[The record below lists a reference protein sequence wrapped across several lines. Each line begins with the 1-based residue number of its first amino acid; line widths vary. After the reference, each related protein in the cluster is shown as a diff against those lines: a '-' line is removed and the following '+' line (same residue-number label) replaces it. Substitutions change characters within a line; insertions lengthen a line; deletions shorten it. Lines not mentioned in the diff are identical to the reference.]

1 MSEPLILQPEKAAD
15 ACVIW
20 LHGLGA
26 DRFDFMPVAEALQRS
41 LLTTRFVLPQAPT
54 QAVTINGGYEMP
66 SWYDIKAMSPAR
78 AIDADQLEASAQR
91 VLDLIEAQRDSGIDP
106 ARIFLA
112 GFSQGGAVVLHA
124 AFLRWQGPL
133 GGVLALSTYA
143 PTFSDDMTLSASQQR
158 IPVYC
163 LHGSNDGVVQ
173 HAMGRTAYEHL
184 TAQGVTA
191 TWQEYPMGHEVLP
204 QEIADI
210 GVWLGDRLRQATR

>member
-1 MSEPLILQPEKAAD
+1 MSEPLIIEPQHPAD

-26 DRFDFMPVAEALQRS
+26 DRYDFMPVAEMLQHD

-54 QAVTINGGYEMP
+54 RAVTINGGYAMP
-66 SWYDIKAMSPAR
+66 SWYDIKAMSPGAR
-78 AIDADQLEASAQR
+78 AIDAEELEGSAQR
-91 VLDLIEAQRDSGIDP
+91 ILSLIETQRDSDIDP

-124 AFLRWQGPL
+124 AFLRWEGPL

-143 PTFSDDMTLSASQQR
+143 PTFSDDMHLSASQQR
-158 IPVYC
+158 IAAYC
-163 LHGSNDGVVQ
+163 LHGQHDEVVYN
-173 HAMGRTAYEHL
+173 AMGRSAYEQLKAH
-184 TAQGVTA
+184 GVTA
-191 TWQEYPMGHEVLP
+191 RWQEYPMGHEVLP

-210 GVWLGDRLRQATR
+210 GVWLADRLR